1 MLIKD
6 EALLSRLEQF
16 NWVLLALLA
25 SGSFVFFSR
34 KFALGVLAGGILA
47 VANYYLVKRSLG
59 VLAGG
64 ILAVANYYLVKRSLR
79 RALDPERQGKT
90 RFLYLLQYGLRF
102 AALGL
107 TIALLLIKGWVSPLG
122 MLLGLS
128 IIVLGIALV
137 GVVEARKLFF
147 KGVV

>member
-1 MLIKD
+1 VRVISGPVTMLIKD
-6 EALLSRLEQF
+6 EALLKRLEQF

-47 VANYYLVKRSLG
+47 VANYYLVKRSL
-59 VLAGG
+59 
-64 ILAVANYYLVKRSLR
+64 R
-79 RALDPERQGKT
+79 RAFDPERQGKT
-90 RFLYLLQYGLRF
+90 RFLYLLKYGLRF

-107 TIALLLIKGWVSPLG
+107 VIALLLIKGWVSPLG

>member
-1 MLIKD
+1 MRVISGPVTMLIKD
-6 EALLSRLEQF
+6 EALLKRIEQF

-25 SGSFVFFSR
+25 TGSFVFFSR
-34 KFALGVLAGGILA
+34 KFALGVLVGGILA
-47 VANYYLVKRSLG
+47 IANFYLMKRSL
-59 VLAGG
+59 L
-64 ILAVANYYLVKRSLR
+64 K
-79 RALDPERQGKT
+79 ALDPQRKGKT
-90 RFLYLLQYGLRF
+90 RFVYLLKYYLRF

-107 TIALLLIKGWVSPLG
+107 IIALLVIKGWVSPFG

-137 GVVEARKLFF
+137 GVEQARKLFF

>member
-1 MLIKD
+1 MRVISGPVTMLIKD
-6 EALLSRLEQF
+6 EALLNRLEQF

-47 VANYYLVKRSLG
+47 VANYYLVKRSL
-59 VLAGG
+59 
-64 ILAVANYYLVKRSLR
+64 R

-90 RFLYLLQYGLRF
+90 RFLYLLKYGLRF

-107 TIALLLIKGWVSPLG
+107 IIALLLIKGWVSPLG

-128 IIVLGIALV
+128 IIVLGIAVV

>member
-1 MLIKD
+1 MRVISGPVTMLIKD
-6 EALLSRLEQF
+6 EALLKRLEQF

-47 VANYYLVKRSLG
+47 VANYYLVKRSL
-59 VLAGG
+59 
-64 ILAVANYYLVKRSLR
+64 R
-79 RALDPERQGKT
+79 RAFDPERQGKT
-90 RFLYLLQYGLRF
+90 RFLYLLKYGLRF

-107 TIALLLIKGWVSPLG
+107 VIALLLIKGWVSPLG

>member
-1 MLIKD
+1 
-6 EALLSRLEQF
+6 
-16 NWVLLALLA
+16 
-25 SGSFVFFSR
+25 
-34 KFALGVLAGGILA
+34 
-47 VANYYLVKRSLG
+47 
-59 VLAGG
+59 
-64 ILAVANYYLVKRSLR
+64 VKRSLR

>member
-1 MLIKD
+1 MRVISGPVTMLIKD
-6 EALLSRLEQF
+6 EALLKRIEQF

-25 SGSFVFFSR
+25 TGSFVFFSR
-34 KFALGVLAGGILA
+34 EFALGVLVGGILA
-47 VANYYLVKRSLG
+47 IANFYLMKRSL
-59 VLAGG
+59 L
-64 ILAVANYYLVKRSLR
+64 K
-79 RALDPERQGKT
+79 ALDPQRKGKT
-90 RFLYLLQYGLRF
+90 RFVYLLKYYLRF

-107 TIALLLIKGWVSPLG
+107 MIALLLIKGWVNPFG

-137 GVVEARKLFF
+137 GIEQARKLFF

>member
-1 MLIKD
+1 VRVISGPVTMLIKD

-34 KFALGVLAGGILA
+34 KFA
-47 VANYYLVKRSLG
+47 LG

>member
-6 EALLSRLEQF
+6 EALLKRIEQF

-25 SGSFVFFSR
+25 TGSFVFFSR
-34 KFALGVLAGGILA
+34 KFALGVLVGGILA
-47 VANYYLVKRSLG
+47 IANFYLMKRSL
-59 VLAGG
+59 L
-64 ILAVANYYLVKRSLR
+64 K
-79 RALDPERQGKT
+79 ALDPQRKGKT
-90 RFLYLLQYGLRF
+90 RFVYLLKYYLRF

-107 TIALLLIKGWVSPLG
+107 IIALLVIKGWVSPFG

-137 GVVEARKLFF
+137 GVEQARKLFF

>member
-1 MLIKD
+1 VRVISGPVTMLIKD
-6 EALLSRLEQF
+6 EALLKRLEQF
-16 NWVLLALLA
+16 NWVLLALLV

-34 KFALGVLAGGILA
+34 KFA
-47 VANYYLVKRSLG
+47 LG

-90 RFLYLLQYGLRF
+90 RFLYLLKYGLRF

-137 GVVEARKLFF
+137 AVVESRKLFF
-147 KGVV
+147 KRVA

>member
-6 EALLSRLEQF
+6 EALIKKIELF
-16 NWVLLALLA
+16 NWVLLALLT
-25 SGSFVFFSR
+25 SSSFVFFSR
-34 KFALGVLAGGILA
+34 EFAFGVLVGGILA
-47 VANYYLVKRSLG
+47 IANFYLMKRSLF
-59 VLAGG
+59 
-64 ILAVANYYLVKRSLR
+64 
-79 RALDPERQGKT
+79 RALDPQRKGKT
-90 RFLYLLQYGLRF
+90 RFFYLLKYYLRL

-107 TIALLLIKGWVSPLG
+107 IIAWLLIKGWVSPFG

-137 GVVEARKLFF
+137 GFHEARKFFF

>member
-1 MLIKD
+1 MRVISGPVTMLIKD
-6 EALLSRLEQF
+6 EALLNRLEQF

-47 VANYYLVKRSLG
+47 VANYYLVKRSL
-59 VLAGG
+59 
-64 ILAVANYYLVKRSLR
+64 R

-90 RFLYLLQYGLRF
+90 RLLYLLKYGLRF
-102 AALGL
+102 VALGL
-107 TIALLLIKGWVSPLG
+107 TIALLLIKGWVNPLG

>member
-1 MLIKD
+1 MRVISGPVTMLIKD

-47 VANYYLVKRSLG
+47 VANYYLVKRSL
-59 VLAGG
+59 
-64 ILAVANYYLVKRSLR
+64 R

-90 RFLYLLQYGLRF
+90 RFLYLLKYGLRF

>member
-1 MLIKD
+1 MRVISGPVAMLIKD
-6 EALLSRLEQF
+6 EALLNRLEQF

-47 VANYYLVKRSLG
+47 VANYYLVKRSL
-59 VLAGG
+59 
-64 ILAVANYYLVKRSLR
+64 R

-90 RFLYLLQYGLRF
+90 RFLYLLKYGLRF

-107 TIALLLIKGWVSPLG
+107 IIALLLIKGWVSPLG

>member
-1 MLIKD
+1 MRVISGPVTMLIKD
-6 EALLSRLEQF
+6 EALLKRLEQF

-47 VANYYLVKRSLG
+47 VANYYLVKRSL
-59 VLAGG
+59 
-64 ILAVANYYLVKRSLR
+64 R

-90 RFLYLLQYGLRF
+90 RFLYLLKYGLRF

-137 GVVEARKLFF
+137 AVVESRKLLF
-147 KGVV
+147 KGVA

>member
-6 EALLSRLEQF
+6 EALLKRLEQF
-16 NWVLLALLA
+16 NWVLLALLV

-34 KFALGVLAGGILA
+34 KFA
-47 VANYYLVKRSLG
+47 LG

-90 RFLYLLQYGLRF
+90 RFLYLLKYGLRF

-137 GVVEARKLFF
+137 AVVESRKLFF
-147 KGVV
+147 KGVA

>member
-1 MLIKD
+1 MRVISGPVTMLIKD
-6 EALLSRLEQF
+6 EALLKRLEQF

-47 VANYYLVKRSLG
+47 VANYYLVKRSL
-59 VLAGG
+59 
-64 ILAVANYYLVKRSLR
+64 R

-90 RFLYLLQYGLRF
+90 RLLYLLKYGLRF
-102 AALGL
+102 VALGL

-122 MLLGLS
+122 ILLGLS

>member
-1 MLIKD
+1 VRVISGPVTMLIKD
-6 EALLSRLEQF
+6 EALLKRLEQF

-47 VANYYLVKRSLG
+47 VANYYLVKRSL
-59 VLAGG
+59 
-64 ILAVANYYLVKRSLR
+64 R
-79 RALDPERQGKT
+79 RAFDPERQGKT
-90 RFLYLLQYGLRF
+90 RFFYLLKYGLRF

-107 TIALLLIKGWVSPLG
+107 VIALLLIKGWVSPLG

>member
-1 MLIKD
+1 MRVISGPVTMLIKD

-34 KFALGVLAGGILA
+34 KFA
-47 VANYYLVKRSLG
+47 LG

-137 GVVEARKLFF
+137 AVVEARKLFF

>member
-1 MLIKD
+1 MRVISGPVTMLIKD
-6 EALLSRLEQF
+6 EALLNRLEQF

-47 VANYYLVKRSLG
+47 VANYYLVKRSL
-59 VLAGG
+59 
-64 ILAVANYYLVKRSLR
+64 R

-90 RFLYLLQYGLRF
+90 RFLYLLKYGLRF

-107 TIALLLIKGWVSPLG
+107 IITLLLIKGWVSPLG

>member
-6 EALLSRLEQF
+6 EALLKRLEQF
-16 NWVLLALLA
+16 NWVFLALLA
-25 SGSFVFFSR
+25 SGSFVFFSQ

-47 VANYYLVKRSLG
+47 VANYYLMKRSL
-59 VLAGG
+59 L
-64 ILAVANYYLVKRSLR
+64 
-79 RALDPERQGKT
+79 RALDPERKGKT
-90 RFLYLLQYGLRF
+90 RFLYLLKYGLRF

-107 TIALLLIKGWVSPLG
+107 TIALLLIKGWVSPIG
-122 MLLGLS
+122 ILLGLS

-147 KGVV
+147 KGVA

>member
-6 EALLSRLEQF
+6 EALLNRLEQF

-34 KFALGVLAGGILA
+34 KFA
-47 VANYYLVKRSLG
+47 LG

-147 KGVV
+147 KGVA

>member
-6 EALLSRLEQF
+6 EALLKRIEQF

-25 SGSFVFFSR
+25 TGSFVFFSR
-34 KFALGVLAGGILA
+34 EFALGVLVGGILA
-47 VANYYLVKRSLG
+47 IANFYLMKRSL
-59 VLAGG
+59 L
-64 ILAVANYYLVKRSLR
+64 
-79 RALDPERQGKT
+79 RALDPQRKGKT
-90 RFLYLLQYGLRF
+90 RFVYLLKYYLRF

-107 TIALLLIKGWVSPLG
+107 MIALLLIKGWVNPFG

-137 GVVEARKLFF
+137 GIEQARKLFF